1 MSNLKVTE
9 IDGIRYVT
17 VPDASCFW
25 NKSIT
30 QVRHLIEHG
39 NSVRRLRAE
48 RFGKH
53 YMIPE
58 TELYDFPFVKQGRRS
73 RAREVY
79 KYTKEGELVLC
90 TSAESNR

>member
-17 VPDASCFW
+17 VPDASSFW

-30 QVRHLIEHG
+30 HVRHLIEHG
-39 NSVRRLRAE
+39 NSVRKLKAE

-58 TELYDFPFVKQGRRS
+58 TELYEFPFVKQGYNKS
-73 RAREVY
+73 GDVY
-79 KYTKEGELVLC
+79 KYDREGELVLQ
-90 TSAESNR
+90 TSE

>member
-1 MSNLKVTE
+1 MSRLKVIE
-9 IDGIRYVT
+9 IDGIRYVS
-17 VPDASCFW
+17 VPDASQFW

-39 NSVRRLRAE
+39 NSMRKLQATRI
-48 RFGKH
+48 GKH

-58 TELYDFPFVKQGRRS
+58 EELYEFPFVKQGRGCRTGV
-73 RAREVY
+73 VY
-79 KYTKEGELVLC
+79 RYNKEGELVLC

>member
-17 VPDASCFW
+17 VPDASSFW

-30 QVRHLIEHG
+30 HVRHLIEHG
-39 NSVRRLRAE
+39 NSVRKLKADK
-48 RFGKH
+48 FGKH

-58 TELYDFPFVKQGRRS
+58 TELYEFPFVKQGYNKS
-73 RAREVY
+73 GDVY
-79 KYTKEGELVLC
+79 KYDREGELVLQ
-90 TSAESNR
+90 TSE